1 MKQLHG
7 RALDEGE
14 TEGAS
19 VLIDEDRREMII
31 SGTVDGAMFNT
42 VCYGLGM
49 LEAKKGPI
57 TVYINTCGGSGYD
70 GVGIYDR
77 LRLCKNEIVGI
88 AVGACMSAG
97 MAILMGCDARLSTP
111 ECRFMVHEAQNSLP
125 EMSTGRL
132 GHHLDEAKALD
143 AAYQR
148 ILQTKNGLTDDEI
161 KVLCSKD
168 TFMSAEQVMAYGLID
183 GILDPGLLP
192 KNKVR
197 KTKNT
202 KKRSRYNVK

>member
-97 MAILMGCDARLSTP
+97 MAILMGCGQYG
-111 ECRFMVHEAQNSLP
+111 RFLYEA
-125 EMSTGRL
+125 
-132 GHHLDEAKALD
+132 GHTVQMGCFREATAFV
-143 AAYQR
+143 
-148 ILQTKNGLTDDEI
+148 G
-161 KVLCSKD
+161 
-168 TFMSAEQVMAYGLID
+168 
-183 GILDPGLLP
+183 
-192 KNKVR
+192 
-197 KTKNT
+197 
-202 KKRSRYNVK
+202 